1 MWRAGQPRCRVR
13 RGGGAGPR
21 LRDLPPA
28 LTRQSPTREPRNYS
42 GSVGLVRRLVPGWRR
57 PSSPRVSGAGRC
69 CSPMWAL
76 TTSTTP
82 ARVGIARCSGLG
94 WRWAVATF
102 SGCRHWGRRHPWT
115 RTAPSGRAGPQH
127 QQARPPQRPWRYA
140 GVPDGRRQRPG
151 KTAVRTALSPRYLIR
166 MRPEVQVLPGPP
178 LSLTSGNAGPP
189 VRNCL
194 GPAHVGSRTLT
205 WLLVLVL
212 QSGGDEA
219 SVFKLGRV
227 IGPCRFGNR

>member
-1 MWRAGQPRCRVR
+1 MDKPTRLRPDTRPRSGQVMWRAGQPRCRVR

-57 PSSPRVSGAGRC
+57 PSSPPVSGAGRC
-69 CSPMWAL
+69 CSPMRAL

-140 GVPDGRRQRPG
+140 GAPDGRRPIPG

-166 MRPEVQVLPGPP
+166 PPWLGAATRDENRVARPSSAFLGAREPVDKTDAGTCPAPRTVAA
-178 LSLTSGNAGPP
+178 STSF
-189 VRNCL
+189 
-194 GPAHVGSRTLT
+194 
-205 WLLVLVL
+205 
-212 QSGGDEA
+212 
-219 SVFKLGRV
+219 SVA
-227 IGPCRFGNR
+227 